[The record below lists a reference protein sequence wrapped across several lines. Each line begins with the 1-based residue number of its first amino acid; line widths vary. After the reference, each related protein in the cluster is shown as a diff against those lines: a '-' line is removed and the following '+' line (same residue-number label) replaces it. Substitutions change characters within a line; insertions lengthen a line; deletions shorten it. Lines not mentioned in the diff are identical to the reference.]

1 MRILFLATDAH
12 GGFGGIAQYN
22 RDVIN
27 ALSALATV
35 EEIVVLP
42 RLIPE
47 PVVEAPPKSRYV
59 SQASR
64 GMRSFLSHTI
74 WEAVRGGY
82 DLVYCAHINLL
93 PVAAAVSRV
102 TGCPLALAIYGWEG
116 WERPKSRLTV
126 SALARVSLVI
136 SISRLTLDR
145 FLAWKPRSSARYTIL
160 PNAIRAQNYG
170 LGPKS
175 PILIAK
181 YGVTARR
188 VIMTLGRMDP
198 DERAKGFD
206 EIINLM
212 PRLLLHSPDI
222 VYLCAGDGGD
232 RPRLEALAK
241 VNGVS
246 ERVVFTGRIPE
257 MEKAD
262 HFRLADAYVMPSRW
276 EGFGFV
282 VLEALACGV
291 PVVASSADGTREAV
305 RGGELG
311 LVVDP
316 NDSDALERA
325 ILKALTEPKAIP
337 PGLDYFSF
345 ANFQKRLA
353 AALAEVVPGL
363 VSMGNRALVCGVSG
377 Q

>member
-27 ALSALATV
+27 AMSVMATV

-47 PVVEAPPKSRYV
+47 PIVGAPPKTRYI

-64 GMRSFLSHTI
+64 GMRSFLSHAI

-93 PVAAAVSRV
+93 PVAAAVSRF
-102 TGCPLALAIYGWEG
+102 TGCPLVLAIYGWEG
-116 WERPKSRLTV
+116 WERPKSRLIV
-126 SALARVSLVI
+126 RALARVSLVI

-145 FLAWKPRSSARYTIL
+145 FLDWKPRSGAWYTIL
-160 PNAIRAQNYG
+160 PNAIHAENYG
-170 LGPKS
+170 LGAKS
-175 PILIAK
+175 PVFVAK
-181 YGVTARR
+181 YGLTARR

-206 EIINLM
+206 EIIELM

-241 VNGVS
+241 DNGVS
-246 ERVVFTGRIPE
+246 DQVAFTGRIPE
-257 MEKAD
+257 REKAD

-316 NDSDALERA
+316 KDSDALEQA
-325 ILKALTEPKAIP
+325 ILDALAKPKAIP

-353 AALAEVVPGL
+353 AALSQVVPGL
-363 VSMGNRALVCGVSG
+363 V
-377 Q
+377 